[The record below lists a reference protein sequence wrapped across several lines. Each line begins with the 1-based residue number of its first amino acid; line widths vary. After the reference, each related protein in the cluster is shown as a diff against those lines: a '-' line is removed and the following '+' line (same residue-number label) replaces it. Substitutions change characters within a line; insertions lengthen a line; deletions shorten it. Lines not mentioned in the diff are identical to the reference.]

1 MKKGKLLFSH
11 HLTQDNAVI
20 LCGWCKKA
28 ENDVQNLQ
36 NNSGVLT
43 FFWSFEIATLGYHH
57 VLLKG
62 HM

>member
-1 MKKGKLLFSH
+1 MKKRKLVFCPSPD
-11 HLTQDNAVI
+11 TRNAVI

-28 ENDVQNLQ
+28 ENDVQILQ
-36 NNSGVLT
+36 HNSGVLS